1 MAVGLNPVSE
11 SPGTGLNIV
20 EGYFA
25 FMDIA
30 LAAIPVSVIWKLQ
43 MPRDKRISLSLIL
56 SVGIL

>member
-11 SPGTGLNIV
+11 SPGTGSKVLK
-20 EGYFA
+20 GYFA
-25 FMDIA
+25 FIDVA

-43 MPRDKRISLSLIL
+43 MPRDKRISLSLIM